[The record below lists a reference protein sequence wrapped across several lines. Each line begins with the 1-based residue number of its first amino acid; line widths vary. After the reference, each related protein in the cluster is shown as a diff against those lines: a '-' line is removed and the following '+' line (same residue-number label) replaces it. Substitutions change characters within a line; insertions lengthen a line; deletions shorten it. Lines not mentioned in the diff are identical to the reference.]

1 MVITIMV
8 EPEPERERVRVRER
22 PLGRH
27 RQGRVSQEEAGAK
40 RMLLTMAGLMLQ
52 ELKVCGSEGPSII
65 TPLIA
70 AALSARC
77 LDSDRKATCLHV

>member
-8 EPEPERERVRVRER
+8 EPEPEPERVRVRER

-40 RMLLTMAGLMLQ
+40 RMLRTMAGLMLQ

>member
-1 MVITIMV
+1 MV
-8 EPEPERERVRVRER
+8 ERVRARVRER

-52 ELKVCGSEGPSII
+52 ELKVCTEGPL
-65 TPLIA
+65 PLPLQLLGA
-70 AALSARC
+70 WDTEGYFAYMFKSLG
-77 LDSDRKATCLHV
+77 V

>member
-1 MVITIMV
+1 MV
-8 EPEPERERVRVRER
+8 ERVMARVRER

-52 ELKVCGSEGPSII
+52 ELKVCTERPLPLPLQLLYLLGAWDTEGYVAYMFKS
-65 TPLIA
+65 LG
-70 AALSARC
+70 
-77 LDSDRKATCLHV
+77 V